1 MEGCFMKR
9 RTVGERLR
17 EYMAVHG
24 LKQVDILE
32 KTRPYFT
39 DKVKISKT
47 DLSQYVNGKT
57 EPRSDK
63 LYILAKG
70 LGVSEQWLLGFDDGA
85 PITTDYSQARESLG
99 HSGPNVIDDGLSV
112 DEAVDNLRAYQGKP
126 ISDDEKEVLKDIIK
140 GYLDRR

>member
-1 MEGCFMKR
+1 MKR

-112 DEAVDNLRAYQGKP
+112 DEAVDNLRSYQGKP

>member
-1 MEGCFMKR
+1 MKR

-70 LGVSEQWLLGFDDGA
+70 LGVSEQWLLGFEDGA

>member
-1 MEGCFMKR
+1 MKR

-70 LGVSEQWLLGFDDGA
+70 LGVSEQWLLGFD
-85 PITTDYSQARESLG
+85 TDNPASNDVSVGLGEIARPYEA
-99 HSGPNVIDDGLSV
+99 NIGLSV

-126 ISDDEKEVLKDIIK
+126 ISDSEKEVLKDIIK

>member
-1 MEGCFMKR
+1 MKR

-99 HSGPNVIDDGLSV
+99 HSGLNVIDDGLSV

>member
-1 MEGCFMKR
+1 MKR

-99 HSGPNVIDDGLSV
+99 YSGPNVIDDGLSV

>member
-1 MEGCFMKR
+1 MKR

-126 ISDDEKEVLKDIIK
+126 ISDDEKEVFKRH
-140 GYLDRR
+140 Y

>member
-1 MEGCFMKR
+1 MKR

-99 HSGPNVIDDGLSV
+99 HSRPNVIDDGLSV

>member
-47 DLSQYVNGKT
+47 DLSQYVNSKT

>member
-1 MEGCFMKR
+1 MKR

-70 LGVSEQWLLGFDDGA
+70 LGVSEQWLLGFDDES
-85 PITTDYSQARESLG
+85 PITADYSQVRESLG
-99 HSGPNVIDDGLSV
+99 YPGPDVINEGLSV

>member
-1 MEGCFMKR
+1 MKR

-63 LYILAKG
+63 LHILAKG

>member
-1 MEGCFMKR
+1 MKR

-126 ISDDEKEVLKDIIK
+126 ISGDEKEVLKDIIK

>member
-1 MEGCFMKR
+1 MKR

-99 HSGPNVIDDGLSV
+99 HSGPNVIDNGLSV

>member
-1 MEGCFMKR
+1 MKR

>member
-1 MEGCFMKR
+1 MKR

-47 DLSQYVNGKT
+47 DLSQYVNSKT

>member
-1 MEGCFMKR
+1 MKR

-70 LGVSEQWLLGFDDGA
+70 LGVSEQWLLGFDDRA

-126 ISDDEKEVLKDIIK
+126 ISDDVKEVLKDIIK

>member
-1 MEGCFMKR
+1 MKR

-70 LGVSEQWLLGFDDGA
+70 LGVSEQWLLGFDDE
-85 PITTDYSQARESLG
+85 PITGKESQVRE
-99 HSGPNVIDDGLSV
+99 PRKFYTANTGLSV

-126 ISDDEKEVLKDIIK
+126 ISDSEKEVLKDIIK

>member
-1 MEGCFMKR
+1 
-9 RTVGERLR
+9 
-17 EYMAVHG
+17 MAVHG

>member
-1 MEGCFMKR
+1 MKR

-32 KTRPYFT
+32 KTRPCFT